1 MKQTNLPLY
10 LLCILCASFILFKCR
25 ASYGYTTPPPV
36 TLSNIAT
43 SGIPYNQSILDEIIE
58 VTKNRTNNAALIDS
72 MVEDYAYNQLRKPLE
87 VIEGGKI
94 NTQTAKPLYYTPPGV
109 TSSLPL
115 AGLVSGAA
123 GIAGLAYYQRTG
135 VDPLYAAASAVASAA
150 DHIFVP
156 AYQAF
161 QDVFVSP
168 ESFPAAAGQYVGVE
182 GSIGATVGDILEHV
196 ENSDTENFPEL
207 KNLISANISQ
217 PVPTIPSSIDLFSL
231 TGLVLSQGGNNYAQV
246 NGGNWVSNTSGYA
259 EQQYTMF
266 LSLISPLSTILHGT
280 YKEQPAYLG
289 LSPNKQIIMYS
300 VGAYSVANGALG
312 FRQIHIY
319 NIFCI
324 ATNLSETYPAPDGA
338 VNYDALKNA
347 LSNPSPSVSSELKE
361 AVKEIPDDKKGVS
374 SNPAPSSVPA
384 QVQPAIN
391 QQQVQNFYAQNA
403 SSVANY
409 NTTNITDNSTS
420 TQIAQGQA
428 ATEAAQAKASEKLPD
443 ATFKGDA
450 ALPDANEY
458 DPEFEQPE
466 EEDFVDKVHSFINSG
481 LPVISSIKAS
491 HLTASGS
498 PQMSTSIWGHSVDI
512 DFSGQQT
519 VLRAAGAV
527 LVTISLILS
536 YLVIVRS

>member
-1 MKQTNLPLY
+1 MKQTNLSLY

-25 ASYGYTTPPPV
+25 ASYGYSAAPV
-36 TLSNIAT
+36 SA
-43 SGIPYNQSILDEIIE
+43 EI
-58 VTKNRTNNAALIDS
+58 TAN
-72 MVEDYAYNQLRKPLE
+72 DYALLRGPLK
-87 VIEGGKI
+87 VIAEA
-94 NTQTAKPLYYTPPGV
+94 NLNPQSAKPLYYTPPGV

-135 VDPLYAAASAVASAA
+135 VDPVYAAASAVASAA

-182 GSIGATVGDILEHV
+182 GSIGATVGDLVDFVNASASGLYDSLKSAIGAATVSSYNPVQMTTSPEEGVYIDQNDLGWNVIGWEFMGNFYASLPTSIWSTWLT
-196 ENSDTENFPEL
+196 EAIIYASDRGVVAHNGRLYTWVYFDVHSWHIYRSLPTSTTFNPDSIPPVGGVDYEAL
-207 KNLISANISQ
+207 KA
-217 PVPTIPSSIDLFSL
+217 
-231 TGLVLSQGGNNYAQV
+231 
-246 NGGNWVSNTSGYA
+246 
-259 EQQYTMF
+259 
-266 LSLISPLSTILHGT
+266 SLI
-280 YKEQPAYLG
+280 
-289 LSPNKQIIMYS
+289 
-300 VGAYSVANGALG
+300 
-312 FRQIHIY
+312 
-319 NIFCI
+319 
-324 ATNLSETYPAPDGA
+324 
-338 VNYDALKNA
+338 
-347 LSNPSPSVSSELKE
+347 NPSPAVSAEIKE
-361 AVKEIPDDKKGVS
+361 VINDLPDAQKGVS

-420 TQIAQGQA
+420 TQIAQWQA
-428 ATEAAQAKASEKLPD
+428 ATEAAQSKAAENLKIPD

-498 PQMSTSIWGHSVDI
+498 PQMSTSIWGHPINI